1 MKYDVILF
9 RGESIFEV
17 VDSVDHLVRLNE
29 VTQEELGAL
38 TRIMERQ
45 SGVFLFCL
53 PWEEGDDAESDYS

>member
-1 MKYDVILF
+1 M
-9 RGESIFEV
+9 FEV
-17 VDSVDHLVRLNE
+17 VNSVDHLVRLNE